1 MPTDNTISQAEFSEM
16 NNDTNNNTT
25 DKDNMQKN
33 LQMLF
38 DIPVTVSAQLGQ
50 AMVKVSDLINLNTGS
65 VIELNRLA
73 GESVDLMVNGVVIGK
88 GDVVVVNDNFGIR
101 ITEIICSEDRVKNLS
116 S

>member
-16 NNDTNNNTT
+16 NQNTNQPTT
-25 DKDNMQKN
+25 DKGNMQKN

-50 AMVKVSDLINLNTGS
+50 AQVKVSDLINLNTGS

-73 GESVDLMVNGVVIGK
+73 GESVDLMVNGVVVGK